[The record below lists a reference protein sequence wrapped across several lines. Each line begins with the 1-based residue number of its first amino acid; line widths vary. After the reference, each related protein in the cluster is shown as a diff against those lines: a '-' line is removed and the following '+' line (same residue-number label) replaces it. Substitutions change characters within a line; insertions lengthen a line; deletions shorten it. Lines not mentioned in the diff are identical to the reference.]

1 MRLLLLGCTGL
12 VGRELVPMLQAA
24 GHSLTVVSRRQR
36 SIPGVDLVVA
46 DPALAA
52 SWGEGSSLRRALEQA
67 EGVVNLAGEPIAE
80 QRWTPAHLKTLFA
93 SRIDTTTHLVEAI
106 KASPAPPQVLV
117 NASAVGFYGTST
129 TASFTEESP
138 AGADVLAD
146 LCSQWEAAA
155 AQVPQSTRLV
165 ITRIGIVLAAD
176 GGALGKM
183 LPIFRIGF
191 GGPIGSGQQWMS
203 WIARTDLCRLISQ
216 ALSDSSL
223 KGTYNATSPEPV
235 SMREFCAQLG
245 QALNRPSLLPVPGL
259 VLKLLLGDGASV
271 VLEGQQVLPRRLQEQ
286 GFAHRAPSLDA
297 ALALELRPASAAATS
312 PGRR

>member
-46 DPALAA
+46 DPALAV

-80 QRWTPAHLKTLFA
+80 QRWTPAHLKTLFV

-129 TASFTEESP
+129 TASFTEENP
-138 AGADVLAD
+138 AGGDVLAD

-216 ALSDSSL
+216 ALIDSSL
-223 KGTYNATSPEPV
+223 KGTYNATAPEPV
-235 SMREFCAQLG
+235 SMREFCTQLG
-245 QALNRPSLLPVPGL
+245 QALNRPSLLPVPGP

-271 VLEGQQVLPRRLQEQ
+271 VLEGQRADPARLKDQEWEFVFQ
-286 GFAHRAPSLDA
+286 DLNSAFLHLTTSSL
-297 ALALELRPASAAATS
+297 
-312 PGRR
+312 